1 VELGFVIA
9 GAAVGFIIG
18 LTGVGGG
25 SLMTPLLVLVFGF
38 PPAIAVGTDLM
49 YAALTKTAGVWVHH
63 GHKTIHWNIVGLLA
77 IGSLPSALLTIAV
90 LDMWQPP
97 QEAYERIITSSL
109 GVMLIL
115 TALVLI
121 FKGRWQLLADEGLLS
136 VKLRHYHRT
145 WLKPITV
152 MAGVA
157 LGVLVTLSSVGAG
170 AIGTAILLLLYPRL
184 PSISVIGTDLA
195 HAVPLTLVAGLGHW
209 HLGSV
214 DFALLAGLLIGS
226 LPAIYVGSHIGVKLP
241 ERYVRIALA
250 CMLMGLGLK
259 FTL

>member
-1 VELGFVIA
+1 MELGFVFA

-49 YAALTKTAGVWVHH
+49 YAALTKTGGVWVHH

-97 QEAYERIITSSL
+97 QEAYERVITSIL

-115 TALVLI
+115 TSLVLI
-121 FKGRWQLLADEGLLS
+121 FKGRWQHLANEGLLS

-145 WLKPITV
+145 WRTPITIV
-152 MAGVA
+152 AGA
-157 LGVLVTLSSVGAG
+157 SLGCLVTLSSVGAG
-170 AIGTAILLLLYPRL
+170 AVGAALLLLLYPRL

-195 HAVPLTLVAGLGHW
+195 HAVPLTLIAGLGHW

-214 DFALLAGLLIGS
+214 DFSLLAGLLIGS
-226 LPAIYVGSHIGVKLP
+226 LPAIYVGSHIGIRLP

-250 CMLMGLGLK
+250 CMLMGLGLT
-259 FTL
+259 FVL